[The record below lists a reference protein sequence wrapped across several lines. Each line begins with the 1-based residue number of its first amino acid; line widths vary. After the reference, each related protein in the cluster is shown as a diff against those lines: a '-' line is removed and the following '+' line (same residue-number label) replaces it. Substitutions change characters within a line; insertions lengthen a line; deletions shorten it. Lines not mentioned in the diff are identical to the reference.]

1 MKETTKEMLME
12 LNERGRLNDDYDGG
26 LMYGLFYATRASDDG
41 EGIIF
46 GWSVIAV
53 SGLYLEPLKNWWG
66 EDPESAVLHAY
77 NSEMANL

>member
-1 MKETTKEMLME
+1 
-12 LNERGRLNDDYDGG
+12 
-26 LMYGLFYATRASDDG
+26 MYGLFYATRASDDG

-53 SGLYLEPLKNWWG
+53 SGLYFEPLKNWWG